1 MVSVFTVVGE
11 KIMNDRPPYFF
22 VPQWPVIYEDNH
34 LLALYKPSGLLV
46 QADQT
51 KDISLLELAKQWIK
65 ARYNKPGHVFLGM
78 VHRLDRPVAGVVL
91 FCRTSKA
98 AARISDQ
105 FREKTVKKRYLAVV
119 EGVMKQSS
127 GTLEHYLERTQTAT
141 SRIVPGKTA
150 AGRAARLYYR
160 VLDADESSTLVSI
173 DLETGRHHQI
183 RAQFAHIGFPVMG
196 DLRYGASAPMP
207 DKQISLFAQSLSV
220 LHPVSKAPLALSCP
234 LPQGWPWPGM
244 IHGES
249 APVWNWHA
257 LAEAAKHT

>member
-1 MVSVFTVVGE
+1 
-11 KIMNDRPPYFF
+11 MNDRPPYFF

-65 ARYNKPGHVFLGM
+65 ARYNKPGRVFLGM

-196 DLRYGASAPMP
+196 DLRYGASAPMR
-207 DKQISLFAQSLSV
+207 DRQIALFAESLKV
-220 LHPVSKAPLALSCP
+220 FHPVTGDRLFFQCP
-234 LPQGWPWPGM
+234 LPLGWPRPGM
-244 IHGES
+244 VDAETAPPWHWGE
-249 APVWNWHA
+249 
-257 LAEAAKHT
+257 LAEECTHATA